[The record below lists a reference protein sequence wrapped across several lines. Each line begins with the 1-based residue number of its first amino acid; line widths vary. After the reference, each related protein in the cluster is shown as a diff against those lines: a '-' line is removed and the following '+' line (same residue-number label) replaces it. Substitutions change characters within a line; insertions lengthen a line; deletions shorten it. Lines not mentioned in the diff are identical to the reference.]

1 MSAPDLIE
9 AADTVTIGTRRHAL
23 VLEAL
28 TELGVLCELL
38 RSATRKGSTEEAVA
52 VRGLSIRMG
61 NLIDAVSSAVSDAP
75 DDTSEIAHRVGIA
88 LPVQEGR
95 K

>member
-1 MSAPDLIE
+1 MSAPDLIWTG
-9 AADTVTIGTRRHAL
+9 DNVTLGKERHAL

-61 NLIDAVSSAVSDAP
+61 DLIDAVSSAVGDAP
-75 DDTSEIAHRVGIA
+75 DDTADIAHRVGIA
-88 LPVQEGR
+88 LPAQEGDA
-95 K
+95 